1 MKIVF
6 MGTPDFSVPTLKLLT
21 EKHEVV
27 CAVTKAD
34 RPKGRGNVMTPPP
47 VKVFVQAHN
56 QAVLSGQKEGNVID
70 IMQPESFKKDVLD
83 PILEKLRSYNADI
96 FVTISYGKIL
106 PQAVL
111 DIPRL
116 GCVNVHASL
125 LPSLRG
131 AAPIWHSIIN
141 GDKQSGVTTMMT
153 DAGIDTGDMLLSE
166 TVDIDDNMT
175 TGELHDK
182 LAQISGPVLI
192 KTLKL
197 LEEGKIVPIKQDHSK
212 ATYAAMVSRDTGH
225 IDWNKSAQEI
235 HNLIRGTNPF
245 PSAYTTDISGMRVKI
260 HKSIVFSQENERAC
274 VPGMVIKAD
283 KEGID
288 VITGNGILRILEI
301 QAEGARRMAAGDFF
315 NGHKVT
321 QFT

>member
-6 MGTPDFSVPTLKLLT
+6 MGTPDFSVPTLEILT
-21 EKHEVV
+21 QTHDVV
-27 CAVTKAD
+27 CVVTKAD
-34 RPKGRGNVMTPPP
+34 RPKGRGKEMASPP
-47 VKVFVQAHN
+47 VKIFTDEHN
-56 QAVLSGQKEGNVID
+56 RQVMAGEKEGRIID
-70 IMQPESFKKDVLD
+70 IMQPESFKGDALQPVLD
-83 PILEKLRSYNADI
+83 KLRSYDADV

-153 DAGIDTGDMLLSE
+153 DSGIDTGDMLLTQ
-166 TVDIDDNMT
+166 TVDIDENMT
-175 TGELHDK
+175 TGELHDA

-197 LEEGKIVPIKQDHSK
+197 LEEGTLVPVAQDHSK
-212 ATYAAMVSRDTGH
+212 ATYAAMVDRQTGH
-225 IDWNKSAQEI
+225 IDWNKTATEI

-260 HKSIVFSQENERAC
+260 HKSIVFSQAGKSDKL
-274 VPGMVIKAD
+274 PGTVIKAD

-288 VITGNGILRILEI
+288 VVTGEGILRILEI
-301 QAEGARRMAAGDFF
+301 QSDGAKRMAAGDFI

-321 QFT
+321 HFT

>member
-6 MGTPDFSVPTLKLLT
+6 MGTPDFSVPTLRILT
-21 EKHEVV
+21 QTHQVV
-27 CAVTKAD
+27 CVVTKAD

-47 VKVFVQAHN
+47 VKVFVQQHN
-56 QAVLSGQKEGNVID
+56 QDVLSGAVQGNVID
-70 IMQPESFKKDVLD
+70 IMQPESYKKDVLE
-83 PILEKLRSYNADI
+83 PILNQLRSYNADV

-116 GCVNVHASL
+116 GCINVHASL
-125 LPSLRG
+125 LPALRG

-153 DAGIDTGDMLLSE
+153 DSGIDTGDMLLTE

-182 LAQISGPVLI
+182 LAEISGPVLI

-197 LEEGKIVPIKQDHSK
+197 LEEGTLVSTKQDHSK
-212 ATYAAMVSRDTGH
+212 ATYAAMVNRDTGH
-225 IDWNKSAQEI
+225 IDWNKSAMEI

-245 PSAYTTDISGMRVKI
+245 PSAYTTYNGGERVKI
-260 HKSIVFSQENERAC
+260 HKSIVSSQKATTQG
-274 VPGMVIKAD
+274 VPGTVIKAD
-283 KEGID
+283 KDGID
-288 VITGNGILRILEI
+288 VITGHGVLRIIEI
-301 QAEGARRMAAGDFF
+301 QADGAKRMAAGDFI